1 MNNTMENEFY
11 TRTPLER
18 VYNILVEAR
27 RLGATSYETNAVLD
41 LIARHKDLEKNLIKS
56 AFMSGRD
63 FQAEHYNKEV
73 YFEDSAE
80 DYFNENHT
88 QCTNTKQN

>member
-1 MNNTMENEFY
+1 MENEFY
-11 TRTPLER
+11 TSTALER

-27 RLGATSYETNAVLD
+27 RLGATSYETSAVLD

-56 AFMSGRD
+56 AYMAGRD
-63 FQAEHYNKEV
+63 FQAEPGNEEV
-73 YFEDSAE
+73 YFDDSAE

-88 QCTNTKQN
+88 KCTNTKQN

>member
-11 TRTPLER
+11 TRTALER
-18 VYNILVEAR
+18 VYNTLVEAR
-27 RLGATSYETNAVLD
+27 RLGATTFETTAVLD
-41 LIARHKDLEKNLIKS
+41 LIARHKDVEKNLIKS
-56 AFMSGRD
+56 AFMAGRD
-63 FQAEHYNKEV
+63 FQAEPENENI

-88 QCTNTKQN
+88 KCTNTKQN

>member
-1 MNNTMENEFY
+1 MENEFY

-18 VYNILVEAR
+18 VYDILVESR
-27 RLGATSYETNAVLD
+27 RLGATSYETTAVLD

-56 AFMSGRD
+56 AFMAGRD

-80 DYFNENHT
+80 DYFKVTHT

>member
-1 MNNTMENEFY
+1 MENEFY

-18 VYNILVEAR
+18 VYDILVEAR
-27 RLGATSYETNAVLD
+27 RLGATTFETTAVLD

-56 AFMSGRD
+56 AFMAGRD
-63 FQAEHYNKEV
+63 FESDYNESV
-73 YFEDSAE
+73 YYEDSAE

-88 QCTNTKQN
+88 KCTNTKQKSTE